1 MSLGKMTMKKSV
13 FQTAKELCR
22 ELRKRSTR
30 SKQIFWTEVRNRKI
44 LGKKFLRQYPIF
56 SEYLNQKTFFIAD
69 FYCHEGRL
77 VIEIDGKNHDYQ
89 KDYDELRSYIIN
101 NVGVEVIRFRNGD
114 IENDIERV
122 LVRLKA
128 ILGERTHP
136 KSLS

>member
-1 MSLGKMTMKKSV
+1 MSSEDITMHKAFVQKV
-13 FQTAKELCR
+13 KGLCR
-22 ELRKRSTR
+22 DLRKRSTR
-30 SKQIFWTEVRNRKI
+30 SEQLFWSEVRNRNI

-56 SEYLNQKTFFIAD
+56 FEYLNQKRFFIAD

-89 KDYDELRSYIIN
+89 EERDELRSYIIN
-101 NVGVEVIRFRNGD
+101 NLGIEVIRFRNRE

-122 LVRLKA
+122 LVGLKT

-136 KSLS
+136 VSLS